1 MRSQKIYARRTY
13 APLTVACTLSCS
25 TPLSPYTQLYRDGE
39 WEPDRTLTPCGIRPE
54 VSASASDGTWQNK
67 DNRQLM
73 AGMKWYVD
81 GTDIT
86 TLADWRGKYEIVQT
100 GTERGTLLVKR
111 NLPEGESHALSFSC
125 VLPDT
130 RTGQNVPLRSED
142 VVISTEGVSGDKW
155 GIEVLSDPILPYD
168 VTKDLLLRYDYMKS
182 HGMETQLTE
191 ATAKDGNE
199 YLRTVPITVRK
210 GLNAVTEGV
219 TLRMKRTD
227 VAPAV
232 TLTPGRDE
240 LVSLSPTGVTIDLR
254 VAPHGATYYCEAV
267 VGNEVVASATM
278 FGVARIHPA
287 VTVLPS
293 NDGDLLDGQTE
304 RWDRA
309 VVRLRNSDLTCP
321 ELVLGL
327 GWYCDTA
334 YETEHFLGY
343 GQEVKFEMEDL
354 RVGTGTADSWMEVYL
369 DYDYKEEMKA
379 LESGGVV
386 MTDGDGSVLVFN

>member
-1 MRSQKIYARRTY
+1 MKSQKIYARRTY

-130 RTGQNVPLRSED
+130 RTGQNVALRSED
-142 VVISTEGVSGDKW
+142 VVLRTQGVSEDKW
-155 GIEVLSDPILPYD
+155 TLECGSGTVLPYD

-182 HGMETQLTE
+182 HNIDTQLTE
-191 ATAKDGNE
+191 ATAKDGNG
-199 YLRTVPITVRK
+199 YLRRVPITLRRGTK
-210 GLNAVTEGV
+210 TVTDGV
-219 TLRMKRTD
+219 TYRLKRID
-227 VAPAV
+227 VTPAV
-232 TLTPGRDE
+232 DVPSGRGE
-240 LVSLSPTGVTIDLR
+240 LVSLNASGAVFDLR
-254 VAPHGATYYCEAV
+254 VMPQGATYSCEAI
-267 VGNEVVASATM
+267 VGGKTVASGTL
-278 FGVARIHPA
+278 FTLVRYHPA

>member
-227 VAPAV
+227 VAP
-232 TLTPGRDE
+232 
-240 LVSLSPTGVTIDLR
+240 
-254 VAPHGATYYCEAV
+254 
-267 VGNEVVASATM
+267 
-278 FGVARIHPA
+278 
-287 VTVLPS
+287 
-293 NDGDLLDGQTE
+293 
-304 RWDRA
+304 
-309 VVRLRNSDLTCP
+309 
-321 ELVLGL
+321 
-327 GWYCDTA
+327 
-334 YETEHFLGY
+334 
-343 GQEVKFEMEDL
+343 
-354 RVGTGTADSWMEVYL
+354 
-369 DYDYKEEMKA
+369 
-379 LESGGVV
+379 
-386 MTDGDGSVLVFN
+386 